1 MVTGT
6 AALAC
11 LTLLGSAVI
20 AKAMAIRPGNF
31 KVPVQQRVAQADCIV
46 VGKITAIA
54 DKTVNAL
61 QYPGAQQ
68 KGEFKVA
75 TLKIS
80 KVLTGV
86 KGLTEIK
93 VGYAAP
99 IKVLPQ
105 PGGGPGGVRPGGGI
119 RPPIG
124 RPIMQQTLSV
134 GQEGLWFLAKHF
146 DGDFYVVS
154 GYPMA
159 PVDKKDKDFDKDVKL
174 TQHCLKLLA
183 KPMTGLK
190 AKDQSERL
198 LTTSLLLDRYRTV
211 KQGMKFPYK
220 TKPINKEE
228 SKLILKNIAESDWSK
243 PEEKHKISGNA
254 LFYRIGLQ
262 PTDGWTQPKFAPG
275 QNYVQVL
282 QDAFKEWLKDK
293 GKDYQIQRYVAEK
306 ADKTEK
312 KETKGK

>member
-1 MVTGT
+1 MVTGA

-11 LTLLGSAVI
+11 LTLLGAAVSARAV
-20 AKAMAIRPGNF
+20 AINPNY
-31 KVPVQQRVAQADCIV
+31 KPPVQTRVAAADCIV
-46 VGKITAIA
+46 VGKITTIA
-54 DKTVNAL
+54 DKTVAAL

-80 KVLTGV
+80 KALTGV

-93 VGYAAP
+93 VGYPAP
-99 IKVLPQ
+99 VRVIG
-105 PGGGPGGVRPGGGI
+105 PGGGPGGGI
-119 RPPIG
+119 RPPIRP
-124 RPIMQQTLSV
+124 RPIINQSLSV

-159 PVDKKDKDFDKDVKL
+159 PVDKKDKDFDKDLKL
-174 TQHCLKLLA
+174 TQHCLKILA

-198 LTTSLLLDRYRTV
+198 LTVSLLMDRYRTV

-220 TKPINKEE
+220 TKPIGKEE
-228 SKLILKNIAESDWSK
+228 SKLILKTIAESDWTK
-243 PEEKHKISGNA
+243 PEEKYKIYGTN

-262 PTDGWTQPKFAPG
+262 ATDGWTQPKFAPG
-275 QNYVQVL
+275 QNYQQVL

-293 GKDYQIQRYVAEK
+293 GKDYQVQRYVAEK
-306 ADKTEK
+306 ADKSEK